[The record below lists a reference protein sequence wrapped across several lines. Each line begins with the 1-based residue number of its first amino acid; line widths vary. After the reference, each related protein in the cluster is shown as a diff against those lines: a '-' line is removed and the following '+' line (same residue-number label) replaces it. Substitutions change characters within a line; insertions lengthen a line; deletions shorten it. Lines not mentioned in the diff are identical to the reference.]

1 MIFDRMKFISFFLER
16 YNNKEEIMY
25 MGAHDFLSS
34 LMEYCVSNKVCRKI
48 LFISRPNSDNSNTV
62 VHRIFYNY

>member
-1 MIFDRMKFISFFLER
+1 
-16 YNNKEEIMY
+16 MY

-48 LFISRPNSDNSNTV
+48 LFISRANSDNSNTV